1 MINWIKKH
9 TIYRQQ
15 FKILEACREALRN
28 SRAVEGFKIA
38 ATKDLDA
45 LEDIIIEKKISESE
59 MKSGAIELMLMIAMM
74 ESGIVASEEKA
85 PFSVI
90 EQED

>member
-9 TIYRQQ
+9 TVYRQQ

-28 SRAVEGFKIA
+28 SGVVEGFKVA

-45 LEDIIIEKKISESE
+45 LEAIIIETKISESE

-74 ESGIVASEEKA
+74 ESGIVSEEKP